1 VPFKKPLFKPKGRSL
16 PAVVPTNGGPPAEAQ
31 DAYEFWDPRII
42 DAVNVALAA
51 RRPLLVTG
59 AAGTGKSTLAL
70 AVARELRRVFVKLV
84 VTSRTE
90 VGDLTAGFD
99 QVRRL
104 ADAQAGGTVLPRW
117 AYVEPGVLWWAFEPE
132 TAATRGHDDQ
142 AELTDEERKRLPQPT
157 DPRSLDH
164 VAPRAKGVPKVVV
177 LIDEI
182 DKAEPDLPNDLLEP
196 LDRRGFAVPDHGWV
210 GAETDVFV
218 VITNNAE
225 RRLPPAFL
233 RRCVQLELKPDQ
245 KEFFVAVAKAH
256 FGARDDDLYGKVAD
270 EHLRYVTAAQARNR
284 REPSTAE
291 FLDTLRA
298 CLQFKEA
305 PGTGQW
311 EEIVRVAMWKESEL
325 PELPEV
331 SASAPAD

>member
-1 VPFKKPLFKPKGRSL
+1 VPFNNPLFAPQGRSL
-16 PAVVPTNGGPPAEAQ
+16 PEIVASDDGPPEAH
-31 DAYEFWDPRII
+31 DAYTFWDPRII

-70 AVARELRRVFVKLV
+70 AVARELRGVFVKHV

-117 AYVEPGVLWWAFEPE
+117 AYIEPGVLWWAFQPE
-132 TAATRGHDDQ
+132 TAATRGHDAD
-142 AELTDEERKRLPQPT
+142 AELGEVERKRLPQPT

-164 VAPRAKGVPKVVV
+164 VDPHAAGAPDVVV

-196 LDRRGFAVPDHGWV
+196 LDRRGFAVPDQGWI
-210 GAETDVFV
+210 GADADVFV

-233 RRCVQLELKPDQ
+233 RRCVQLELNPDD
-245 KEFFVAVAKAH
+245 KDFFVAVAHAH
-256 FGARDDDLYGKVAD
+256 FGARDDDDLYGDVAN
-270 EHLRYVTAAQARNR
+270 EHLRYCEAARARNR

-291 FLDTLRA
+291 FLDTLRT
-298 CLQFKEA
+298 CLKFNEA

-311 EEIVRVAMWKESEL
+311 EEIVRVALWKESEL
-325 PELPEV
+325 PEELV
-331 SASAPAD
+331 NAPAG